1 MMPWH
6 SNFSINIK
14 STVSKSAGFDNE
26 MEILKA
32 GNVRQ
37 EVDTRQEVDF
47 RQEEDIRQEVN
58 VRRQ

>member
-1 MMPWH
+1 MIPRH
-6 SNFSINIK
+6 SNFSRNIK
-14 STVSKSAGFDNE
+14 LNVSKSTGFENE

-37 EVDTRQEVDF
+37 EVDTRQKVDF
-47 RQEEDIRQEVN
+47 RQEVDIRQEVN

>member
-1 MMPWH
+1 MIPWH

-14 STVSKSAGFDNE
+14 LNVSESTGFENE

-37 EVDTRQEVDF
+37 EVDTR
-47 RQEEDIRQEVN
+47 
-58 VRRQ
+58 